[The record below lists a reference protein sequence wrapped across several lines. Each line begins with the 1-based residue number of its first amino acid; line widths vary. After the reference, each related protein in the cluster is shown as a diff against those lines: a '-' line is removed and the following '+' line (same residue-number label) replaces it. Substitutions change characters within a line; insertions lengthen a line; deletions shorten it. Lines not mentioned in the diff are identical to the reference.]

1 MFGSLQLAQTNYYN
15 VPTSIGNVDTRLLL
29 EMKGGHIRHLYHSKH
44 CKFSLFM
51 LEILLNVW
59 EVIRSFGNIKYIHY
73 DD

>member
-29 EMKGGHIRHLYHSKH
+29 EMKGGHIRHLYHSKY

-59 EVIRSFGNIKYIHY
+59 EVIKSFGYIKYIQY